1 MTEPR
6 PGDEGDRLSARL
18 AEARR
23 EKEEAIRAQQ
33 FERAAQWL
41 EVELRLERGED
52 VSWPPAIRDV
62 KPPLELRMAARWY
75 LRPLVLAWATRSI
88 VRDVI
93 GTHGRRCEACK
104 RPVYVWQRPIRGYS
118 GRDSISRAGVAT
130 SSHWATVTHRA
141 CFDPWVRSGPL
152 RGSPPLDEG

>member
-1 MTEPR
+1 MTEAS

-23 EKEEAIRAQQ
+23 EKEEAIQAQQ
-33 FERAAQWL
+33 FERAAQWDQ
-41 EVELRLERGED
+41 VERRLERGED
-52 VSWPPAIRDV
+52 VEWPPVIRDV

-75 LRPLVLAWATRSI
+75 LRPFVMAWATGSI

-93 GTHGRRCEACK
+93 ETHGQPCETCK
-104 RPVYVWQRPIRGYS
+104 RPVNIWERPIRGYS
-118 GRDSISRAGVAT
+118 GRDSISGAGVAT

-152 RGSPPLDEG
+152 RD